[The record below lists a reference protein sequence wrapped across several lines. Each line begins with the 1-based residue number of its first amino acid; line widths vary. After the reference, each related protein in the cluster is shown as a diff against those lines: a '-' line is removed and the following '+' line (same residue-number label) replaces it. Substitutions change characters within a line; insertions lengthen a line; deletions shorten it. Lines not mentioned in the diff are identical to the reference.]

1 MKVTPHRDYVLIL
14 VDLAPEVSASGLIAL
29 PAHYGPPPGS
39 GVVVAAGKGRNV
51 LRGGEWVF
59 QPNDVKAGDRVGYRW
74 IDVGES
80 RTWEHEGKKYVF
92 LREHE
97 LYLVTQQTQPEE
109 PKAA

>member
-1 MKVTPHRDYVLIL
+1 MIVKPNRDYVLIL
-14 VDLAPEVSASGLIAL
+14 VDLRAELSASGLIAL

-39 GVVVAAGKGRNV
+39 GVVVASGPGRHV
-51 LRGGEWVF
+51 LRGGQWVF
-59 QPNDVKAGDRVGYRW
+59 RANDVKAGDRVGYRW

-97 LYLVTQQTQPEE
+97 LYLVTQQEASE